1 MFTRYVCVTSAAAA
15 ATLSREREGRGR
27 KGKGERKRRG
37 KGKEKERR
45 GERERVR
52 EGKEKENPG
61 PRQIKPCG
69 PGLGRHPIHYKYAAL
84 LEVRV
89 WWLGLGTYEDHN
101 NLVPRKSLL
110 CDPP

>member
-1 MFTRYVCVTSAAAA
+1 MEREKGKRRKKEEREGEREGEER
-15 ATLSREREGRGR
+15 RERE
-27 KGKGERKRRG
+27 RG
-37 KGKEKERR
+37 KGKEQES
-45 GERERVR
+45 
-52 EGKEKENPG
+52 PG
-61 PRQIKPCG
+61 PHQIKPCG

-89 WWLGLGTYEDHN
+89 WWLGLETYEDHS